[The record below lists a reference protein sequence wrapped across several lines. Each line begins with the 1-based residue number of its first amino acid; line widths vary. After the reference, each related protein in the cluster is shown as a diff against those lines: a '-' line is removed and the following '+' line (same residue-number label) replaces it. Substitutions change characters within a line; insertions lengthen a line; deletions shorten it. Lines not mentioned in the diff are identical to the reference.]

1 MKIIIAI
8 AAISSVVAFSAP
20 AKAEDKL
27 VENYS
32 ICMDGGGKVADE
44 VVVAACT
51 YLINEAAVEN
61 EVTGYFYAMR
71 ASANSDRSQ
80 NCSDALKVKQLIT
93 DPKLTDTIEGMISAN
108 CS

>member
-20 AKAEDKL
+20 AMAEDKL

-32 ICMDGGGKVADE
+32 ICMGGAGKLPGETVT
-44 VVVAACT
+44 AACT
-51 YLINEAAVEN
+51 YLIDEAAVEN

-71 ASANSDRSQ
+71 ALANTDRAQ
-80 NCSDALKVKQLIT
+80 NCSDSRKVQELLK
-93 DPKLTDTIEGMISAN
+93 DPKLTDMIDNMISTN
-108 CS
+108 CG

>member
-8 AAISSVVAFSAP
+8 AAISSVVAFTAP
-20 AKAEDKL
+20 AMAEDKL

-32 ICMDGGGKVADE
+32 ICMGGAGKLPGETVT
-44 VVVAACT
+44 AACT
-51 YLINEAAVEN
+51 YLIDEAAVEN

-71 ASANSDRSQ
+71 AIANSDRSQ

-93 DPKLTDTIEGMISAN
+93 DPKLTDTIEGLISTN